1 MSLRQSVLTVAAVVG
16 VLVTPLHSQTIRG
29 QVVDSVTAAPLK
41 GLDIVLLN
49 ADRDTV
55 AAARSGS
62 DGRFV
67 VVAEPGSY
75 TLRIRCLGHQP
86 REVAIQL
93 SADTAVTVRLV
104 PVAIKPH
111 ELRGAVGMPLRRID
125 GSGGREHR

>member
-1 MSLRQSVLTVAAVVG
+1 MSFWQSVLTVAALVG

-29 QVVDSVTAAPLK
+29 QVVDSVTAAPIK
-41 GLDIVLLN
+41 GLDVVLLN
-49 ADRDTV
+49 SDRDTV
-55 AAARSGS
+55 VATKSGT

-67 VVAEPGSY
+67 LVAEAGSY
-75 TLRIRCLGHQP
+75 TLRIRCMGHQP

-111 ELRGAVGMPLRRID
+111 ELRRAAGMPPHRID
-125 GSGGREHR
+125 RGGGRGHR